1 MPNNQTKAL
10 AHGAMMIALFGVIML
25 IILYVPLL
33 SLIATIFAPL
43 PIAWYSANYNR
54 TMSIFVALLACV
66 ITFIFGGLLVIP
78 AALIFSAM
86 GLVIGINIQLKKS
99 KLFLLMTTGLTML
112 LAFAVLYVVSL
123 QLFGIDF
130 IKDSIEFT
138 RTSYDSY
145 LELTKTLTGQTP
157 PVKMEDLELMFAMIE
172 STIPAA
178 VTLGAFGFAFL
189 IISVNLPILKRLKVD
204 VPKFSAFKDLRMPKS
219 ILWYY
224 LIVLTINLFVRP
236 EIGTTL
242 YVIIL
247 NFSMILWVLLT
258 IQGLSFIHYFLDK
271 KFKLSNFVKVLVTIM
286 AIPIYSFVI
295 LIGIFDLGFNIRSL
309 VKDKIQK

>member
-10 AHGAMMIALFGVIML
+10 AHGVMMIALFGVIMM

-33 SLIATIFAPL
+33 SLIVSVIAPL
-43 PIAWYSANYNR
+43 PIAWYSANYNLK
-54 TMSIFVALLACV
+54 MSILVALLACV
-66 ITFIFGGLLVIP
+66 VAFIFGGLLIIP
-78 AALIFSAM
+78 AAVHAAI
-86 GLVIGINIQLKKS
+86 GLVIGISIQLKKS
-99 KLFLLMTTGLTML
+99 KLFLLMSSGFTIL
-112 LAFAVLYVVSL
+112 LATAVLYIISL
-123 QLFGIDF
+123 QVFGIDIIRYSLQF
-130 IKDSIEFT
+130 SRD
-138 RTSYDSY
+138 SYDSY

-157 PVKMEDLELMFAMIE
+157 PVKMEDLELMFVMIE
-172 STIPAA
+172 STVPAT
-178 VTLGAFGFAFL
+178 VTLGAFGYALL
-189 IISVNLPILKRLKVD
+189 IISANLPILKRLKVE
-204 VPKFSAFKDLRMPKS
+204 VPKFSAFKDLQMPKS

-271 KFKLSNFVKVLVTIM
+271 KFNVSTFVKVLVTIM
-286 AIPIYSFVI
+286 AMPIYSFVI